1 MTIKDELREQ
11 FSFLRRQPYENKKE
25 YKRRVLAR
33 GQELFDGINCTLE
46 ESIRFR
52 ALSNCRAEVLII
64 HIDGKQTI
72 LGDISPEEYALKK
85 GKAKDFE
92 KFVDLIFFEHLD
104 EKKFQSEKE
113 RLFDEYIR
121 KCNESLLDHYLAYYD
136 SEYDKL
142 LYEENLERTYRPKV
156 KGKGL
161 SKKEENR
168 ILNN

>member
-64 HIDGKQTI
+64 KNNGKQTI
-72 LGDISPEEYALKK
+72 LGDISSEEYALKK
-85 GKAKDFE
+85 GNAKDFE
-92 KFVDLIFFEHLD
+92 KFIDLLFFEHLE

-121 KCNESLLDHYLAYYD
+121 KCNESLPDHYLAYYD
-136 SEYDKL
+136 SEYNRL
-142 LYEENLERTYRPKV
+142 LYEENLENIYLPKV
-156 KGKGL
+156 KGKVL
-161 SKKEENR
+161 SKKRRKKNTK
-168 ILNN
+168 

>member
-92 KFVDLIFFEHLD
+92 KFVDLINHNILIL
-104 EKKFQSEKE
+104 
-113 RLFDEYIR
+113 RLFIFR
-121 KCNESLLDHYLAYYD
+121 
-136 SEYDKL
+136 
-142 LYEENLERTYRPKV
+142 
-156 KGKGL
+156 
-161 SKKEENR
+161 
-168 ILNN
+168 